1 MSKEIEIVD
10 IKATK
15 HLLSSLITNPSN
27 LENTK
32 ICLDDFINKE
42 YQILFS
48 VCNNLYQNGVENI
61 TEITILNYLQKYPL
75 QLALFNKAN
84 GEELLKEIVELK
96 ENNYK

>member
-10 IKATK
+10 TKATK

-84 GEELLKEIVELK
+84 G
-96 ENNYK
+96 

>member
-1 MSKEIEIVD
+1 MSKEKEIID
-10 IKATK
+10 IKAIK

-75 QLALFNKAN
+75 QLALFNKRN
-84 GEELLKEIVELK
+84 SRTKRE
-96 ENNYK
+96 